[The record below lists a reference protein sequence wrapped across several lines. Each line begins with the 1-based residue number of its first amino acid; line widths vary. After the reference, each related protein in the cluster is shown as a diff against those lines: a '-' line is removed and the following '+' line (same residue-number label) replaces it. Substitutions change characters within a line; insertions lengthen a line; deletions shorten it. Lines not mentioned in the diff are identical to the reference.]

1 MKKTLEIL
9 LYITIFCALLGPN
22 LIGINIPMIG
32 SLTPY
37 RFISIILTVLLIYY
51 FIKTNKKIKLTSN
64 VYIIMIIF
72 FVFILQ
78 NLIMIII
85 NENPYE
91 AIAKIINLLFSIL
104 IIFLIYNIS
113 TNDRILENIIKTIYV
128 FYIVAVIASLYE
140 IYTGNYFFEVA
151 ELSLRKNSLN
161 LYYPIGMF
169 YNTNGMACFLA
180 IMFPLI
186 YDKIII
192 KNSWLNFIANN
203 VLLVV
208 SIFIC
213 LAAECRLALIYFVMF
228 IIYNI
233 FFKLLKSEKG
243 FKVRKIF
250 FIIGIFCV
258 VIFCFIY
265 FNVQIK
271 LLNEQILSVNNK
283 EDTSINIRMNLVID
297 GLDMLAKS
305 KLVGIG
311 TGNFE
316 TEILNYDNVGNIT
329 NAHNFIIEMLTE
341 NGMIIFVLC
350 AILYIKII
358 LNIYKKVKNET
369 NAINKN
375 FMLNLLFTVI
385 TFPIYSSINSS
396 SYAYMPLWIIIAIWI
411 IFAYKK
417 EKE

>member
-113 TNDRILENIIKTIYV
+113 TNDRISENIIKTIYI
-128 FYIVAVIASLYE
+128 FYIVAVITSLYE

-151 ELSLRKNSLN
+151 GLSVRKNSLN
-161 LYYPIGMF
+161 LYHPIGMF
-169 YNTNGMACFLA
+169 YNTNGMACFLS

-186 YDKIII
+186 YDKRIF
-192 KNSWLNFIANN
+192 KKDWLNFIVSN

-213 LAAECRLALIYFVMF
+213 LAADCRLALIYFVMF

-233 FFKLLKSEKG
+233 FFKLLKDKK
-243 FKVRKIF
+243 KVKAKKF
-250 FIIGIFCV
+250 FSIIGIFCV
-258 VIFCFIY
+258 MIFCFTHFY
-265 FNVQIK
+265 GQIEI
-271 LLNEQILSVNNK
+271 LREQILSVNNK
-283 EDTSINIRMNLVID
+283 EDASINIRSNLIID
-297 GLDMLAKS
+297 GLDMVAKS
-305 KLVGIG
+305 GFMGIG

-316 TEILNYDNVGNIT
+316 TKILNYDNVGNIR
-329 NAHNFIIEMLTE
+329 NAHNFIIEIFTE
-341 NGMIIFVLC
+341 NGIIIFTLC

-358 LNIYKKVKNET
+358 LNIYHKVKNET
-369 NAINKN
+369 NTINKR